1 MTDSSTPNSA
11 TYPPA
16 SAGVATR
23 TGFEPD
29 AGGHFGVYG
38 GRHVP
43 EALMAVI
50 DEVTATYE
58 KMRTDDSYL
67 GELDRLQRDYTGRPS
82 PLYEATRLREDAGGA
97 RIFLKREDLN
107 HTGSHKINNV
117 LGQALLA
124 ARMGKTRVIAET
136 GAGQHGVAT
145 ATACALLGL
154 ECLIYMGRV
163 DTERQALNVARMR
176 LLGAALERT
185 EPGIVIDSFGV
196 EVYLLAISQSA
207 EAMKSS
213 NTFCLCSSM
222 PASCQV
228 LPYSEPPRRF
238 ATA

>member
-1 MTDSSTPNSA
+1 MPEARPLGADTVTDSSTPNSA

-29 AGGHFGVYG
+29 AGGHSASTVAG
-38 GRHVP
+38 VP

-97 RIFLKREDLN
+97 GSSSSAGPQPHRLAQDQQRAG
-107 HTGSHKINNV
+107 TG
-117 LGQALLA
+117 A
-124 ARMGKTRVIAET
+124 ARGAYGKTRVIAET

-176 LLGAALERT
+176 LLGAEVVAVETGSATLKDAINEALRDWVTNAHNTYYCFGTAAGRT
-185 EPGIVIDSFGV
+185 RS
-196 EVYLLAISQSA
+196 
-207 EAMKSS
+207 
-213 NTFCLCSSM
+213 
-222 PASCQV
+222 
-228 LPYSEPPRRF
+228 R
-238 ATA
+238 